1 MSRTLKY
8 VADVDGERLDKF
20 LARQSEDLSRSRL
33 QRLISDGLVT
43 LDGRFVRAASRL
55 ESGQRVSVMVPDPGP
70 THLEPQDIP
79 VEVVYQDTDI
89 VVVDK
94 PAGLTVHP
102 APGHPDGTL
111 VNAILAICPD
121 LQGVGG
127 RLRPGIVHRLDKD
140 SSGLLVV
147 AKNDRAHARLSG
159 QLKER
164 AFTKRYLALVRGR
177 LSPAEAAIQAPLG
190 RDPSNRKRIAVVTGG
205 REATTTYRTVRL
217 LEGYTLAEVSP
228 STGRTHQ
235 IRVHFASLG
244 HPLAGDAT
252 YGNADPPLG
261 RHFLHAQ
268 TLGFEHPSSGEYV
281 EFTSPLPE
289 ELSAFLRGLEPAEPT
304 ATPGVSRHT

>member
-1 MSRTLKY
+1 MSRTLRY
-8 VADVDGERLDKF
+8 VADVDGERLDRF

-33 QRLISDGLVT
+33 QRLISEGLVT
-43 LDGRFVRAASRL
+43 LEGRSVRAASRL
-55 ESGQRVSVMVPDPGP
+55 EPGQRVSVTVPDPSP

-79 VEVVYQDTDI
+79 VEVVYEDSDI

-111 VNAILAICPD
+111 VNAVLAICPD

-127 RLRPGIVHRLDKD
+127 HLRPGIVHRLDKD

-177 LSPAEAAIQAPLG
+177 LSPAEAVIQAPLG
-190 RDPSNRKRIAVVTGG
+190 RDPSNRKRIAIVTGG
-205 REATTTYRTVRL
+205 REATTTYKAVRL

-252 YGNADPPLG
+252 YGNADPRLG

-268 TLGFEHPSSGEYV
+268 TLGFKHPSSGEYV

-289 ELSAFLRGLEPAEPT
+289 ELNAFLRGLEPAT
-304 ATPGVSRHT
+304 AAVARGVGGHR

>member
-1 MSRTLKY
+1 MSHTLTY
-8 VADVDGERLDKF
+8 VADVDGERLDRF
-20 LARQSEDLSRSRL
+20 LARRSEDLSRSRL
-33 QRLISDGLVT
+33 QRLISEGLVT
-43 LDGRFVRAASRL
+43 LDGRYAKAAARL
-55 ESGQRVSVMVPDPGP
+55 ESGQSVSVTVPDPGP

-79 VEVVYQDTDI
+79 VAVVYQDSDI
-89 VVVDK
+89 LVVDK

-111 VNAILAICPD
+111 VNAVLAMCPD

-127 RLRPGIVHRLDKD
+127 RLRPGIVHRLDKG

-147 AKNDRAHARLSG
+147 AKNDRAQARLSK

-164 AFTKRYLALVRGR
+164 TFTKRYLAVVRGR
-177 LSPAEAAIQAPLG
+177 LSPAKAVIQAPLG
-190 RDPSNRKRIAVVTGG
+190 RDPANRKRLAVVTRG
-205 REATTTYRTVRL
+205 RDATTTYRVVRL

-252 YGNADPPLG
+252 YGSADPRLPG

-268 TLGFEHPSSGEYV
+268 TLGFEHPSSEEYV
-281 EFTSPLPE
+281 EFASPLPE
-289 ELSAFLRGLEPAEPT
+289 ELSAFLRGLEPVFT
-304 ATPGVSRHT
+304 ALQ